1 MWYIYIYICV
11 CVCINI
17 YICIQTICIYRCC
30 PSVTSWFINAINYRY
45 ISALNHCYW
54 SYKPT

>member
-1 MWYIYIYICV
+1 MCV
-11 CVCINI
+11 CMYININI
-17 YICIQTICIYRCC
+17 YISIQTICIYRCC